1 MEELYCE
8 QILEHYKRPQ
18 NFGALEDPDLEFEDT
33 NPFCGDEQHV
43 TIKLDDDGKVEEVMF
58 DGKGCAIS
66 TAATSM
72 LTDELA
78 GKLSGGQKKL
88 LEIGRLLMLEPSC
101 IMLDEPF
108 AGVNPVLIGQLCER
122 IVELNRRGIAA
133 NIVIGQVVGNVTP
146 IPLYLD
152 SIGTA
157 MIGVLAGPAAGAFT
171 GIISN
176 LIWGVTLSPSVI
188 AFSSGA
194 AFIGAAAGWAA
205 RLGAFRTPWFAVIT
219 GALAGVPAGALG
231 APVAAYVFGGG
242 LGSGTGG
249 VVAILQAAGLEMLN
263 ATLAQSLFSDIIDKA
278 LIFALAYTVV
288 RTLPRRILDRYP
300 FTDHSLS
307 RSSRAPLRVGLQVER
322 RGTLLSAVP
331 KSGRSGDMVLVGV
344 QYDYLQD
351 GELALREVQNHVYR
365 AGDAEQAP
373 RDWPPAP
380 DSPPSSDAP
389 WQHVVQTDPIR
400 LFRMSALT
408 ANSHRIHYDRP
419 YATEVEGFRDLVVH
433 GPMLAQQ
440 LAVLHRRV
448 DPALRLARFDYRL
461 LAPVFVGDPVAALG
475 TPRGEDADLEVRSA
489 PDRVHVSAT
498 ASYRR
503 RA

>member
-1 MEELYCE
+1 MVSALHQYIEGWSPSSTVQTDVLD
-8 QILEHYKRPQ
+8 EHR
-18 NFGALEDPDLEFEDT
+18 ALLLADL
-33 NPFCGDEQHV
+33 
-43 TIKLDDDGKVEEVMF
+43 LDAPGLADDGELPPTWQWGYF
-58 DGKGCAIS
+58 SDWPPYDTLNADGHPADG
-66 TAATSM
+66 
-72 LTDELA
+72 
-78 GKLSGGQKKL
+78 
-88 LEIGRLLMLEPSC
+88 
-101 IMLDEPF
+101 PF
-108 AGVNPVLIGQLCER
+108 QP
-122 IVELNRRGIAA
+122 
-133 NIVIGQVVGNVTP
+133 P
-146 IPLYLD
+146 IPQRRR
-152 SIGTA
+152 
-157 MIGVLAGPAAGAFT
+157 MWAGG
-171 GIISN
+171 
-176 LIWGVTLSPSVI
+176 SV
-188 AFSSGA
+188 
-194 AFIGAAAGWAA
+194 
-205 RLGAFRTPWFAVIT
+205 
-219 GALAGVPAGALG
+219 
-231 APVAAYVFGGG
+231 
-242 LGSGTGG
+242 
-249 VVAILQAAGLEMLN
+249 E
-263 ATLAQSLFSDIIDKA
+263 
-278 LIFALAYTVV
+278 
-288 RTLPRRILDRYP
+288 
-300 FTDHSLS
+300 
-307 RSSRAPLRVGLQVER
+307 SRAPLRVGLQVER